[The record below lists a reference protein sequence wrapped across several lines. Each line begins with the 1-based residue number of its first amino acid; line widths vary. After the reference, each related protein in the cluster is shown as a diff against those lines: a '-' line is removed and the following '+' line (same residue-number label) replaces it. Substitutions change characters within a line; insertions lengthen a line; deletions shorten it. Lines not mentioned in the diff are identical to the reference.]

1 MFGEAMATEVVA
13 KKTMDFQHKTLKDT

>member
-1 MFGEAMATEVVA
+1 MFGEAMASEVVA